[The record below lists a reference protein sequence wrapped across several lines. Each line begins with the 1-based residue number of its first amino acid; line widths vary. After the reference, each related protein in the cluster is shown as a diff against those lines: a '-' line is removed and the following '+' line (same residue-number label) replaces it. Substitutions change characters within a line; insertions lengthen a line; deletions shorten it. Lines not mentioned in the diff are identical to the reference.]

1 MKETEETAE
10 QKAPPQKKEKET
22 AIETVAQPMIYIGP
36 SIRSSD
42 LSTYKV
48 FADGIP
54 EAFKDDP
61 IHAPLFVSP
70 ESLDAAR
77 AEVGETGS
85 LLNVLYQKAVQEHE
99 EKERR

>member
-1 MKETEETAE
+1 MKEMEAAE
-10 QKAPPQKKEKET
+10 QKAPPKKKEKEIPVEV
-22 AIETVAQPMIYIGP
+22 AAQPMIYVGP
-36 SIRSSD
+36 SFRGSD

-48 FADGIP
+48 FAEGIP

-70 ESLDAAR
+70 ENLDAAR

-85 LLNVLYQKAVQEHE
+85 FLNVLYQKAVQEHE

>member
-1 MKETEETAE
+1 MEETETVE
-10 QKAPPQKKEKET
+10 QKTPPKKKEKET
-22 AIETVAQPMIYIGP
+22 PVEVVTQPMIYIGP

-54 EAFKDDP
+54 ETFKDDP

-70 ESLDAAR
+70 ETLDAAR
-77 AEVGETGS
+77 VEAGETGS
-85 LLNVLYQKAVQEHE
+85 FLNVLYQKAVQEHE

>member
-1 MKETEETAE
+1 MEEAETAE

-22 AIETVAQPMIYIGP
+22 PVEVVAQPMIYIGP

-61 IHAPLFVSP
+61 IHARLFVSP
-70 ESLDAAR
+70 ENLDAAR
-77 AEVGETGS
+77 TEVGETGS

-99 EKERR
+99 EERR

>member
-1 MKETEETAE
+1 MKEMEAAE
-10 QKAPPQKKEKET
+10 QKAPPKKKEKEAPVEVT
-22 AIETVAQPMIYIGP
+22 AQPMIYIGP
-36 SIRSSD
+36 SNRSRD

-70 ESLDAAR
+70 QSLDAAR

>member
-1 MKETEETAE
+1 MKEMETAA
-10 QKAPPQKKEKET
+10 QKAPPQKKEKE
-22 AIETVAQPMIYIGP
+22 AIIETVAQPMIYIGP

-54 EAFKDDP
+54 EAFRDDP

-70 ESLDAAR
+70 ENLDAAR
-77 AEVGETGS
+77 AEVKETGS
-85 LLNVLYQKAVQEHE
+85 FLNVMYRKAVREHE

>member
-1 MKETEETAE
+1 MEETETAE
-10 QKAPPQKKEKET
+10 QKTPPKKKEKEIPVEV
-22 AIETVAQPMIYIGP
+22 AAQPMIYIGP
-36 SIRSSD
+36 SNRSRD

-61 IHAPLFVSP
+61 IHAPLFVLP
-70 ESLDAAR
+70 ENLDAAR

-99 EKERR
+99 EEERR

>member
-1 MKETEETAE
+1 MKEMEAAE
-10 QKAPPQKKEKET
+10 QKTPPKKKEKET
-22 AIETVAQPMIYIGP
+22 LIETVAQPMIYIGP
-36 SIRSSD
+36 SNRSRD

-70 ESLDAAR
+70 ENLDAAR

-85 LLNVLYQKAVQEHE
+85 FLNVLYQKAVQEHE

>member
-1 MKETEETAE
+1 MKEDETVVE
-10 QKAPPQKKEKET
+10 KAPPKKKEKET
-22 AIETVAQPMIYIGP
+22 TLDAAMKPMIYIGP

-70 ESLDAAR
+70 ENLDAAR

-85 LLNVLYQKAVQEHE
+85 RLNVLYQKAVQEHE
-99 EKERR
+99 EEERR

>member
-1 MKETEETAE
+1 MEEAETAE
-10 QKAPPQKKEKET
+10 QKAPPKKKEKET
-22 AIETVAQPMIYIGP
+22 PVEVVAQPMIYIGP

-70 ESLDAAR
+70 ENLDAAR

-85 LLNVLYQKAVQEHE
+85 LLNVLYQKAVQEHK

>member
-1 MKETEETAE
+1 MEETETAE
-10 QKAPPQKKEKET
+10 QKTPPKKKEKET
-22 AIETVAQPMIYIGP
+22 PVEVVAQPMIYIGP

-70 ESLDAAR
+70 ENLDVAR
-77 AEVGETGS
+77 AEAGETGS
-85 LLNVLYQKAVQEHE
+85 LLNVLYQKAVQKHE
-99 EKERR
+99 EEERR

>member
-1 MKETEETAE
+1 MEEAETAE

-22 AIETVAQPMIYIGP
+22 PVEVAVQPMIYIGP

-70 ESLDAAR
+70 ENLDAAR

-85 LLNVLYQKAVQEHE
+85 LLNVLYQKAVQKHE
-99 EKERR
+99 EEERR

>member
-1 MKETEETAE
+1 MEDAETAE
-10 QKAPPQKKEKET
+10 QKTPPKKKEKET
-22 AIETVAQPMIYIGP
+22 LIETVAQPMIYVGP
-36 SIRSSD
+36 SFRGSD
-42 LSTYKV
+42 LSTYNV

-70 ESLDAAR
+70 ENLDAAR

-85 LLNVLYQKAVQEHE
+85 FLNVLYQKAIQEHG

>member
-1 MKETEETAE
+1 MEETETAE
-10 QKAPPQKKEKET
+10 QKAPPKKKKET

-54 EAFKDDP
+54 EALKDDP

-70 ESLDAAR
+70 ENLDAAR
-77 AEVGETGS
+77 AEVEEKGS
-85 LLNVLYQKAVQEHE
+85 RLNVLYQKAVQEHE
-99 EKERR
+99 EEERR

>member
-1 MKETEETAE
+1 MEETETAE
-10 QKAPPQKKEKET
+10 QKTPPKKKEKET
-22 AIETVAQPMIYIGP
+22 PVEVVAQPMIYIGP
-36 SIRSSD
+36 SIRNSD

-70 ESLDAAR
+70 ENLDAAR

-85 LLNVLYQKAVQEHE
+85 LLMLLYQKAVQEHE
-99 EKERR
+99 EERR

>member
-1 MKETEETAE
+1 MKETETAE
-10 QKAPPQKKEKET
+10 QKTPPKKKEKET
-22 AIETVAQPMIYIGP
+22 PVEVVAQPMIYIGQ
-36 SIRSSD
+36 SIRNSD

-70 ESLDAAR
+70 ENLDAAR

-99 EKERR
+99 EERR

>member
-1 MKETEETAE
+1 MEETETAE
-10 QKAPPQKKEKET
+10 QKAPPKKKEKEIPVEVT
-22 AIETVAQPMIYIGP
+22 AQPMIYIGP
-36 SIRSSD
+36 SNRSRD

-70 ESLDAAR
+70 ENLDAAR

-85 LLNVLYQKAVQEHE
+85 LLNVLYQKAVREHE

>member
-1 MKETEETAE
+1 MEETEMAE
-10 QKAPPQKKEKET
+10 QKTPPKKKEKET
-22 AIETVAQPMIYIGP
+22 PVEVTAQPMIGP
-36 SIRSSD
+36 SNRSRD

-54 EAFKDDP
+54 ETFKDDP
-61 IHAPLFVSP
+61 IHAPLFISP
-70 ESLDAAR
+70 ENLDAAR

>member
-1 MKETEETAE
+1 MEETEMAE
-10 QKAPPQKKEKET
+10 QKTPPKKKEKET
-22 AIETVAQPMIYIGP
+22 PVEVTAQPMIYIGP
-36 SIRSSD
+36 SNRSRD
-42 LSTYKV
+42 LSTNKV

-61 IHAPLFVSP
+61 IHALLFVSP
-70 ESLDAAR
+70 ENLDAAR

-85 LLNVLYQKAVQEHE
+85 RLNTLYRKAVQEHE

>member
-1 MKETEETAE
+1 MKETETVELS
-10 QKAPPQKKEKET
+10 APPKKKEKET
-22 AIETVAQPMIYIGP
+22 AIETGAQPMIYIGP

-54 EAFKDDP
+54 EAFKNDP

-70 ESLDAAR
+70 ENLDAAR
-77 AEVGETGS
+77 AEVKEMGS
-85 LLNVLYQKAVQEHE
+85 FLNVLYQKAIQEHE